1 MYTQVRIVA
10 DFLKHTPPGEF
21 NEVFNDIQILLNND
35 GLLKEGAAHV
45 FAQYNMEQ
53 FILAKIDG
61 FDDKAKHGV
70 LRNGRFVDPHNK
82 ISLKFDH
89 LWRDACES
97 ALKDY
102 IAQYYPSGVCTVVGM
117 KGSTRANQPCFLISF
132 RFMVRELTAR
142 RLLQLVSRAINLS
155 LKTTDK
161 SIEVHYYEDGNVQLV
176 NHKDIRDSI
185 IILVAIG
192 EHDQAMSDTFKA
204 LHRQLPVTHT
214 KVDWTKILSYKIG
227 KEMQN
232 A

>member
-1 MYTQVRIVA
+1 GWDFEEPCSRFKHCFRKN
-10 DFLKHTPPGEF
+10 DNFLKHTPPGEF

-61 FDDKAKHGV
+61 FDDKASVFLDEHGV

-102 IAQYYPSGVCTVVGM
+102 IAQYYPSGVCTVYGKRIDGQKIITACIEGHQFDIQLQVVVSAPGHQSSHLPPVG
-117 KGSTRANQPCFLISF
+117 SLI
-132 RFMVRELTAR
+132 
-142 RLLQLVSRAINLS
+142 AIG
-155 LKTTDK
+155 D
-161 SIEVHYYEDGNVQLV
+161 EPDEGGV
-176 NHKDIRDSI
+176 IRKLDQFDR
-185 IILVAIG
+185 LVA
-192 EHDQAMSDTFKA
+192 
-204 LHRQLPVTHT
+204 
-214 KVDWTKILSYKIG
+214 
-227 KEMQN
+227 
-232 A
+232 

>member
-1 MYTQVRIVA
+1 QVRIVA

-102 IAQYYPSGVCTVVGM
+102 IAQYYPSGVCTVVYG
-117 KGSTRANQPCFLISF
+117 KRIDGQKII
-132 RFMVRELTAR
+132 TACIEGH
-142 RLLQLVSRAINLS
+142 QFEPEDY
-155 LKTTDK
+155 DK
-161 SIEVHYYEDGNVQLV
+161 SIEPYLNICLVSSILQVYYYEDGNMQLV
-176 NHKDIRDSI
+176 SHKDIRDSI
-185 IILVAIG
+185 IISNADFTFKQLNILFHFILKVAIG

-204 LHRQLPVTHT
+204 LRRQLPVTHNS
-214 KVDWTKILSYKIG
+214 L
-227 KEMQN
+227 
-232 A
+232 